1 MYRSSARSPARAGR
15 AVSTQHTGMCHVS
28 LQLHVYGMCYNV
40 RVQVRVKAGH
50 VATRVRPKWLLQPLA
65 TSSQPASTQQCH
77 CLAGSC
83 ASGSAGWLA
92 GCGSVSQS
100 ASLMYFYDSCS
111 FTSSTR
117 YCFKQAYLKV
127 MGHGVPLFWR
137 AK

>member
-1 MYRSSARSPARAGR
+1 MYRSSARSPARAVPRR
-15 AVSTQHTGMCHVS
+15 ASSEHTAHWQVS

-50 VATRVRPKWLLQPLA
+50 VATRVRPKWLLPTLQA
-65 TSSQPASTQQCH
+65 VSQPAPSSATD
-77 CLAGSC
+77 SC